1 MKKLFLASA
10 CLALLFSSCMHQ
22 SQYKI
27 VNKIKLEG
35 DEGWDYLTVDS
46 TTNRLYVSHGDKVQI
61 VDLNQDNK
69 VIGTIN
75 GLKHVHG
82 IALADDLGKGYISS
96 GEESMVAI
104 FDLNTMTETK
114 KIAVTGADPD
124 CIVYD
129 KFSHRV
135 FTFNG
140 DSGNATVIDAKTD
153 SVIGTIK
160 LPGGPEFCVAD
171 GNGKLYD
178 NIEDKSLVCVI
189 NSSTMQVENRWPLA
203 PGESPSGMAIDIK
216 NHRLFSVCHNKIM
229 VIMNADN
236 GKVITTFPIG
246 AHVDGAAFDAGLN
259 RIYSS
264 NGGDGTLTVVQEDSP
279 DTYHLLENVHTVDY
293 ARTCTLNPKTHHI
306 YLSVA
311 QVKLLPKKQ
320 GEERQHRSIV
330 PGTFEVLD
338 VVPVASEK

>member
-1 MKKLFLASA
+1 MKKLSLIAA
-10 CLALLFSSCMHQ
+10 CLTLVLSSCMHQ

-75 GLKHVHG
+75 GLQHVHG

-96 GEESMVAI
+96 GNESKVAI
-104 FDLNTMTETK
+104 FDLNTMTEIK

-171 GNGKLYD
+171 GMGKLYD

-189 NSSTMQVENRWPLA
+189 NSTTMQVENTWPLA
-203 PGESPSGMAIDIK
+203 PGESPSGMAIDAK
-216 NHRLFSVCHNKIM
+216 NHRLFSVCHNKTM

-246 AHVDGAAFDAGLN
+246 AHVDGAAFDESLN
-259 RIYSS
+259 RVYSS
-264 NGGDGTLTVVQEDSP
+264 NGDGTLTVVQEDSP
-279 DTYHLLENVHTVDY
+279 DTYHLLENVKTVEG
-293 ARTCTLNPKTHHI
+293 ARTCTLNQKTHHI
-306 YLSVA
+306 YLPDA
-311 QVKLLPKKQ
+311 QIKMLPKAQ
-320 GEERQHRSIV
+320 GEKRQRRSIV

-338 VVPVASEK
+338 VVPVTSEK